1 MIACLDVDYRDPAAC
16 AAAITLD
23 DWPDAQPS
31 GERVVQL
38 GQVAPY
44 QPGEFYRR
52 ELPCLLAVLETLPP
66 IEVAVIDGY
75 VWLDDAMKPG
85 LGAHLYEAL
94 SRRTTVIGVAKSKFR
109 GANHAQEVLRGTSG
123 RLLFVTSAGIPPQL
137 AADYVRSMHGAHRI
151 PSMLARVDQLC
162 RTGILAQEGGRK
174 AIDPRDHPRVEDQ
187 DCGIGDF

>member
-1 MIACLDVDYRDPAAC
+1 MTRRMIACLDVDYRDPAAC
-16 AAAITLD
+16 AAAVTLL
-23 DWPDAQPS
+23 DWADAHPS
-31 GERVVQL
+31 GESVVHL

-44 QPGEFYRR
+44 EPGEFYRR

-66 IEVAVIDGY
+66 IDVAVIDGY

-109 GANHAQEVLRGTSG
+109 GANHAQEVLRGTSA
-123 RLLFVTSAGIPPQL
+123 RPLFVTSAGIPPKL

-151 PSMLARVDQLC
+151 PSILARVDDLC
-162 RTGILAQEGGRK
+162 RN
-174 AIDPRDHPRVEDQ
+174 AIFARP
-187 DCGIGDF
+187 

>member
-1 MIACLDVDYRDPAAC
+1 MIACLDVDYQDRAAS
-16 AAAITLD
+16 AAVVTFH
-23 DWPDAQPS
+23 DWPDVHPT
-31 GERVVQL
+31 GENVVHI

-44 QPGEFYRR
+44 EPGEFYRR

-109 GANHAQEVLRGTSG
+109 GANHAQEVLRGTSA
-123 RLLFVTSAGIPPQL
+123 RPLFVTSAGIPAEL

-151 PSMLARVDQLC
+151 PSLLARVDHLC
-162 RTGILAQEGGRK
+162 RNAILAQ
-174 AIDPRDHPRVEDQ
+174 P
-187 DCGIGDF
+187 